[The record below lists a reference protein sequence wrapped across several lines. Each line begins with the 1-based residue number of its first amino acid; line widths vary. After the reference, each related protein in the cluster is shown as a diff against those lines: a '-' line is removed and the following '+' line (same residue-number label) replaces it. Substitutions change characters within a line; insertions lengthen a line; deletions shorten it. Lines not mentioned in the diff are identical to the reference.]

1 MKKHSLFLAIKEM
14 QIKTTLRLHLTPVII
29 TTIKNTI
36 MTTNAGEDAV
46 KNEHSNTS
54 VGMQASTTTLEN
66 NIETFKKTK
75 HGCHLFQQYHSWG

>member
-1 MKKHSLFLAIKEM
+1 
-14 QIKTTLRLHLTPVII
+14 
-29 TTIKNTI
+29 